1 MEAYGCR
8 AALGDGP
15 PATDAPSSIPTICT
29 ALLPCIAVQVSEY
42 ASYSVTYY
50 RRIIEAA
57 LDAAGAPR
65 DLVQIVTGYGDA
77 GAALVNGG
85 VDKVI
90 FVGSTVVGKKVGG
103 GHWAVVMGSGHG
115 QCSNGHWQCSVLA
128 VQLAVPVAWLLAAAW
143 CCLCS
148 QSTLRHLQAASCWLL
163 WQPAVRHASIRGSL
177 THSANLYPSLF
188 PHSTPHSSLTHS
200 ANLYPCPA
208 VP

>member
-57 LDAAGAPR
+57 LDAAGAPS

-90 FVGSTVVGKKVGG
+90 FVGSTVVCKKVGAVTG
-103 GHWAVVMGSGHG
+103 QWSWAVVMGSVLMVTGSAV
-115 QCSNGHWQCSVLA
+115 CWQCSLLCTWRGCWQRHGA
-128 VQLAVPVAWLLAAAW
+128 VFALRALSGICRLLVAG
-143 CCLCS
+143 CC
-148 QSTLRHLQAASCWLL
+148 
-163 WQPAVRHASIRGSL
+163 GSL
-177 THSANLYPSLF
+177 LCATPLSEVPSLTL
-188 PHSTPHSSLTHS
+188 PTSTPALLSHR
-200 ANLYPCPA
+200 
-208 VP
+208 